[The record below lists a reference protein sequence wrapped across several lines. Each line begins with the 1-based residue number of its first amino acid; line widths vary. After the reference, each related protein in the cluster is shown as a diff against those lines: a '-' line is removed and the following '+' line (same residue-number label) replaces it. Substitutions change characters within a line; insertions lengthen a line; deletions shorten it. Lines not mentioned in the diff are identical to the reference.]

1 MAGASRYDGGVA
13 WLAGAAGPCDD
24 ATSKAAIVLACP
36 LPNSDPMPV
45 PSRRSVPAD
54 AAADAETGSEPAR
67 DGQHGREDDT
77 ARAPARSRTP
87 RRGPDGRLAEPS
99 VEAADAAAP
108 KPARRG
114 RRKAAES
121 ESANADAAQGDAEGA
136 GDKPA
141 KAGKEKAAKAAPK
154 LVKTAD
160 KLAKLGLT
168 RSIDLVLHLPM
179 RYEDE
184 TTLTPMRELLPG
196 ELAQTEGVV
205 YDNEIT
211 YRPRRQL
218 LVRLR
223 DEDGSELVLRFL
235 NFYGSQVKQM
245 AVGQRLRVRGDVR
258 GGFFGLEIVHPA
270 VRVVDEDTPL
280 AQVLTPVYPSTAG
293 VSQAYLRKAIDN
305 ALVRTPLPE
314 LLPAEVE
321 AAYLR
326 PLGVPALA
334 DAVRQLHHPG
344 VDSDE
349 TALIDGTHPAWI
361 RIKFDELLAQQ
372 LSLKRAHE
380 ERRTRAAPAMPR
392 RGADDQDSL
401 VARLFAALPF
411 SLTGAQTRVVD
422 EIARDLTLAH
432 PMQRLL
438 QGDVGSG
445 KTVVAALAAAQAIDA
460 GYQAALMAPTE
471 ILAEQHARKLRGWL
485 EPLGVTVAWLAGS
498 LKTRDKR
505 SAIEAAALG
514 TAQLVIGTHAIIQ
527 DTVEFARL
535 GLVIVDEQHR
545 FGVAQRLALRA
556 KAGGPA
562 GFQPHQLMMSATPI
576 PRTLAM
582 TYYADLEVSTIDELP
597 PGRTP
602 IVTKLVADAR
612 REEVIGRVRDAAL
625 GGRQV
630 YWVCP
635 LIEESETLQLQT
647 AVETYE
653 TLAAALPGVN
663 VGLVHGRLSPAEKAS
678 VMEAFSRNEVQLL
691 VATTVIE
698 VGVDVPNA
706 SLMVIEHAERF
717 GLAQLH
723 QLRGRVGRGT
733 AASACVLMYSG
744 PLSIAGRA
752 RLKTM
757 RETNDGFEIA
767 RRDLEIRGPGEFLG
781 ARQSGAAMLRFADL
795 EQDGWL
801 IEPAREAAA
810 ALIAH
815 HPEVVTQH
823 LARWLGAREQFLK
836 A

>member
-1 MAGASRYDGGVA
+1 MPLSDTRSPLETDDDSAPKKRR
-13 WLAGAAGPCDD
+13 AAR
-24 ATSKAAIVLACP
+24 SKADADVTREP
-36 LPNSDPMPV
+36 G
-45 PSRRSVPAD
+45 VPA
-54 AAADAETGSEPAR
+54 
-67 DGQHGREDDT
+67 
-77 ARAPARSRTP
+77 
-87 RRGPDGRLAEPS
+87 
-99 VEAADAAAP
+99 
-108 KPARRG
+108 
-114 RRKAAES
+114 
-121 ESANADAAQGDAEGA
+121 AEGA
-136 GDKPA
+136 EGTKKPA
-141 KAGKEKAAKAAPK
+141 AAKKPTLA
-154 LVKTAD
+154 KTAD

-168 RSIDLVLHLPM
+168 RDIDLVLHLPM

-184 TTLTPMRELLPG
+184 TSLTPIGELLPG
-196 ELAQTEGVV
+196 GIAQTEGVV
-205 YDNEIT
+205 YDNEIA

-218 LVRLR
+218 LVKMR
-223 DEDGSELVLRFL
+223 DDAGDELILRFL

-245 AVGQRLRVRGDVR
+245 SIGVRLRVRGDVR
-258 GGFFGLEIVHPA
+258 GGFFGMEMVHPA

-280 AQVLTPVYPSTAG
+280 PQALTPVYPSTAG

-305 ALVRTPLPE
+305 ALARTSLPE
-314 LLPAEVE
+314 LLPEPVE
-321 AAYLR
+321 RQYLK
-326 PLGVPALA
+326 PLDVPQLM
-334 DAVRQLHHPG
+334 DAVRTLHHPNSH
-344 VDSDE
+344 SDE
-349 TALIDGTHPAWI
+349 TALIDGTHPAWT
-361 RIKFDELLAQQ
+361 RIKFEELLAQQ

-392 RGADDQDSL
+392 RAATDEVSL
-401 VARLFAALPF
+401 VTRLLQTLPF
-411 SLTGAQTRVVD
+411 SLTKAQQRVCA
-422 EIARDLTLAH
+422 EIAQDLTQPH

-460 GYQAALMAPTE
+460 GYQAAMMAPTE

-485 EPLGVTVAWLAGS
+485 EPLGVSVAWLAGS
-498 LKTRDKR
+498 LKTKEKR

-527 DTVEFARL
+527 DAVEFARL

-545 FGVAQRLALRA
+545 FGVEQRLALRA
-556 KAGGPA
+556 KAHNAADGA
-562 GFQPHQLMMSATPI
+562 RDFQPHQLMMSATPI

-582 TYYADLEVSTIDELP
+582 TYYADLDVSTIDELP

-602 IVTKLVADAR
+602 ILTKLVSDAR
-612 REEVIGRVRDAAL
+612 REEVIGRVREAAL
-625 GGRQV
+625 TGRQV

-653 TLAAALPGVN
+653 TLVATLPELK
-663 VGLVHGRLSPAEKAS
+663 VGLVHGRLTPVEKAT
-678 VMEAFSRNEVQLL
+678 VMDAFSRNDVQLL

-723 QLRGRVGRGT
+723 QLRGRVGRGS
-733 AASACVLMYSG
+733 AASVCVLMYAG
-744 PLSIAGRA
+744 PLSMTARA
-752 RLKTM
+752 RLQTM
-757 RETNDGFEIA
+757 RETTDGFEIA

-795 EQDGWL
+795 ENDGWL

-810 ALIAH
+810 TLLAQY
-815 HPEVVTQH
+815 PNVVTQH
-823 LARWLGAREQFLK
+823 LLRWLNTREQYLK